1 MNTSEALKKLLLI
14 INPKAGRMKSKHKLF
29 QIANE
34 FCSLGYQVTLQP
46 TTKPGDATEIVKNF
60 GKNFDL
66 LVCCGGDGTLNEVT
80 AGIMELDNPPPIGYI
95 PTGTTND
102 LAETLGLAST
112 IEENVKIAA
121 TGKPCKIDSGLFNGR
136 VFNYVAA
143 FGVFSDAS
151 YSPKQSSKNILG
163 HSVYLLFGVK
173 SFAKMRPYEL
183 KIEADD
189 QVFEGEF
196 LFGNIVS
203 STSVG
208 GVLKLDPSLV
218 KLDDGLFEVFL
229 IRKPKSTA
237 EFLSLA
243 IRALRGDLS
252 NENIIFTHASRI
264 KITGPADMDWAL
276 DGEYQKGSETVLIEN
291 RKQALTIIRPAE
303 DEDNEENEENTENEA
318 ETVSV
323 QLNQS
328 ISLN

>member
-1 MNTSEALKKLLLI
+1 MEPKETLKKLLLI
-14 INPKAGRMKSKHKLF
+14 INPKAGRMKSKQKLF

-60 GKNFDL
+60 GENFDL
-66 LVCCGGDGTLNEVT
+66 LACCGGDGTLNEVT
-80 AGIMELDNPPPIGYI
+80 AGIMELDNPPPVGYI

-112 IEENVKIAA
+112 IEENVRIAA
-121 TGKPCKIDSGLFNGR
+121 TGVPYKIDSGVFNGR

-143 FGVFSDAS
+143 FGVFSDAA
-151 YSPKQSSKNILG
+151 YSTTQTLKN
-163 HSVYLLFGVK
+163 LFGHASYFLFGAK
-173 SFAKMRPYEL
+173 SFAKMRSYNL
-183 KIEADD
+183 KIETPEETY
-189 QVFEGEF
+189 EGEF

-203 STSVG
+203 SISVG
-208 GVLKLDPSLV
+208 GILKLDPNLV

-252 NENIIFTHASRI
+252 NENIIFTHASSV

-276 DGEYQKGSETVLIEN
+276 DGEYQKGSESVFIEN

-303 DEDNEENEENTENEA
+303 DKKEKVNGEA
-318 ETVSV
+318 EHSDEKEPEMA
-323 QLNQS
+323 
-328 ISLN
+328 IK

>member
-66 LVCCGGDGTLNEVT
+66 IVCCGGDGTLNEVT
-80 AGIMELDNPPPIGYI
+80 AGIMELDNPPPVGYI

-102 LAETLGLAST
+102 LAETLGLGST

-121 TGKPCKIDSGLFNGR
+121 TGKPFKIDSGLFNGR

-143 FGVFSDAS
+143 FGVFSDAA
-151 YSPKQSSKNILG
+151 YSTTQTLKNILG
-163 HSVYLLFGVK
+163 HSSYLIFGAK
-173 SFAKMRPYEL
+173 SFAKMRSYNL
-183 KIEADD
+183 KIETPEETY
-189 QVFEGEF
+189 EGEF

-203 STSVG
+203 SISVG
-208 GVLKLDPSLV
+208 GILKLDPNLV

-229 IRKPKSTA
+229 IKKPKSTA
-237 EFLSLA
+237 AFLNLA
-243 IRALRGDLS
+243 IKALRGDLS
-252 NENIIFTHASRI
+252 NENIIFTHASKV

-276 DGEYQKGSETVLIEN
+276 DGEYQKGSENVLIEN

-303 DEDNEENEENTENEA
+303 DESDEENEENTEKDA

-323 QLNQS
+323 Q
-328 ISLN
+328 

>member
-1 MNTSEALKKLLLI
+1 MNTTDALKKLLLI
-14 INPKAGRMKSKHKLF
+14 INPKAGRMKSKQKLF

-46 TTKPGDATEIVKNF
+46 TTKPGDATEIVKNY
-60 GKNFDL
+60 GENFDL

-80 AGIMELDNPPPIGYI
+80 AGIMALDNPPPVGYI

-102 LAETLGLAST
+102 LAETLGLGST

-143 FGVFSDAS
+143 FGVFSDAA
-151 YSPKQSSKNILG
+151 YSTTQTLKNILG
-163 HSVYLLFGVK
+163 HSSYLIFGAK
-173 SFAKMRPYEL
+173 SFAKMRSYNL
-183 KIEADD
+183 KIETPEETY
-189 QVFEGEF
+189 EGEF

-203 STSVG
+203 SISVG
-208 GVLKLDPSLV
+208 GILKLDPSLV

-237 EFLSLA
+237 AFLNLA
-243 IRALRGDLS
+243 IKALRGDLS
-252 NENIIFTHASRI
+252 NENIIFTHASSV

-303 DEDNEENEENTENEA
+303 DKSDEENEENTEKDA

-323 QLNQS
+323 Q
-328 ISLN
+328 